1 MTDDDWI
8 DQWLQVRRA
17 LGIETFNPPCPAP
30 ASDGSATC
38 RPLETDE
45 ISDWLRLTLKGRDDL
60 TTGSRSLKATLLSYC
75 SKRGMPREREERLAL
90 GTHAHNARV
99 AEVYGRDALAR
110 PLRLLLGLLKEIRSG
125 AFLPDL
131 SRSGR
136 LVTIKEL
143 DAKGLPEEPW
153 RDPRRS
159 SQMSD
164 ASVYE
169 PSLPAEV
176 GPEDGGEVP
185 DHASSG
191 NEASADSSSSGSES
205 EGKDLHKTGP
215 KLSGLQFL
223 ALAHLSF
230 ST

>member
-1 MTDDDWI
+1 MASGKTCP
-8 DQWLQVRRA
+8 
-17 LGIETFNPPCPAP
+17 TFNPPCPAP